1 MRYLK
6 NNLYTIFNSLAGLAS
21 IIGLAILALSDQTN
35 AIIALSF
42 LCFSL
47 ATLLICI
54 IYALHSFIKKENGN
68 NHLKVSVFTKFETL
82 DKTHSVFETYRVI
95 QSKSLVLSE
104 IEQKF
109 KWSGSRLPIVSSKFQ
124 TVKDVITEKQDYD
137 KAILSFKKPLLYNE
151 TGVVHFKAETDD
163 YDGTAKPHLDYRVE
177 SPINIIHYRVILK
190 HKDSDFNTPAE
201 ILRKPIHS
209 KHPVDYEK
217 IGTIAYDERAK
228 SYEYY
233 LTDPEVGYFYRL
245 QWEK

>member
-1 MRYLK
+1 MCFLK
-6 NNLYTIFNSLAGLAS
+6 NNLYTIFNCLAGVAS
-21 IIGLAILALSDQTN
+21 ITGLAILAFNDQTN

-42 LCFSL
+42 LCFALTALVIS
-47 ATLLICI
+47 I

-82 DKTHSVFETYRVI
+82 DQTHSIFETYRVI
-95 QSKSLVLSE
+95 QSKRLVLSE

-109 KWSGSRLPIVSSKFQ
+109 KWSGSKLPIISSKFQ

-137 KAILSFKKPLLYNE
+137 KAILIFKKPLLYNE

-163 YDGTAKPHLDYRVE
+163 YDGIAKPHLDYRVE

-190 HKDSDFNTPAE
+190 HKGSDFNAPAV
-201 ILRKPIHS
+201 ILRKPLSS

-217 IGTIAYDERAK
+217 IGTVAYDERAK